1 MARIIDKMASKANGK
16 IGKKFTVYQRLEQTI
31 IRTLP
36 EDFQPTSEG
45 ALAQQKR
52 LSGCTTFY
60 KAVQAAGLSEYW
72 RLVEKA
78 AGQTGYSR
86 FMSANMRAFSAQGWI
101 EAPEKIRLTE
111 RAGLELPEAITCQ
124 QETTAEG
131 EVRWA
136 VSWENKTGYP
146 PRHASDRAVVALMR
160 GGKYFDVKFAET
172 GDARREDG
180 RLEFVKPKKLDDYVH
195 GYLLFKSASGN
206 QVSASCYLGIL
217 L

>member
-1 MARIIDKMASKANGK
+1 
-16 IGKKFTVYQRLEQTI
+16 
-31 IRTLP
+31 
-36 EDFQPTSEG
+36 
-45 ALAQQKR
+45 
-52 LSGCTTFY
+52 
-60 KAVQAAGLSEYW
+60 
-72 RLVEKA
+72 
-78 AGQTGYSR
+78 
-86 FMSANMRAFSAQGWI
+86 MSVNMRAFSAQGWI

-172 GDARREDG
+172 GDARRGDG

-206 QVSASCYLGIL
+206 QVSASCYLGVL

>member
-1 MARIIDKMASKANGK
+1 M
-16 IGKKFTVYQRLEQTI
+16 
-31 IRTLP
+31 
-36 EDFQPTSEG
+36 
-45 ALAQQKR
+45 
-52 LSGCTTFY
+52 
-60 KAVQAAGLSEYW
+60 QAAGLSDYW

-78 AGQTGYSR
+78 PGQTGYSR
-86 FMSANMRAFSAQGWI
+86 FMSVNMRAFSAQGWI

-160 GGKYFDVKFAET
+160 GGKYFDVKFAE
-172 GDARREDG
+172 A
-180 RLEFVKPKKLDDYVH
+180 
-195 GYLLFKSASGN
+195 
-206 QVSASCYLGIL
+206 GICETEKIG
-217 L
+217 